1 MAKVVTYTVD
11 YCPYC
16 KKAKKLLAEKGVEFE
31 DHDITDNETE
41 CRKQLGEMLNIP
53 GRVSVPQ
60 IIINGK
66 HIGGFTELKGLEDSG
81 KLDEL
86 LNSSSD

>member
-16 KKAKKLLAEKGVEFE
+16 KKAKRLLEEKGVDFE
-31 DHDITDNETE
+31 DHDITSNEAE
-41 CRKQLGEMLNIP
+41 GRKKLGEMLNIP

-60 IIINGK
+60 IIINGQ
-66 HIGGFTELKGLEDSG
+66 HIGGFTELKDLNDSG
-81 KLDEL
+81 KLDDL
-86 LNSSSD
+86 LNSPSN